1 MSSFRATRP
10 RPRWCDPYV
19 DRGRSPSCDLT
30 NLKPWQSGAQG
41 GDFPTVYYA
50 MGLQK
55 AGTSLMGA
63 ALAARLGGGYQ
74 NEAVH
79 HCCKQKSFWRLK
91 RCGGCINLACDL
103 EDLSSAAFPTA
114 PHFFMKSIASYF
126 YQCGNHMVSLLTRTT
141 ARAHAGLLWAVGCE
155 QRVLGR
161 PYPVARCTYRAY
173 SAFAFLSGQQ

>member
-1 MSSFRATRP
+1 
-10 RPRWCDPYV
+10 
-19 DRGRSPSCDLT
+19 
-30 NLKPWQSGAQG
+30 
-41 GDFPTVYYA
+41 

-126 YQCGNHMVSLLTRTT
+126 YQCGNLMVSL
-141 ARAHAGLLWAVGCE
+141 
-155 QRVLGR
+155 
-161 PYPVARCTYRAY
+161 PTY
-173 SAFAFLSGQQ
+173 

>member
-1 MSSFRATRP
+1 MPSSRATHP
-10 RPRWCDPYV
+10 LPGCDPYV
-19 DRGRSPSCDLT
+19 DNSCNRT

-41 GDFPTVYYA
+41 VVGARTTVYYA

-74 NEAVH
+74 NEAVYR
-79 HCCKQKSFWRLK
+79 CCKQKSAWQLQ
-91 RCGGCINLACDL
+91 RCAGCRNLACDL
-103 EDLSSAAFPTA
+103 SGLSSAAFPTA

-126 YQCGNHMVSLLTRTT
+126 YQCGNLMVSLLTRTT
-141 ARAHAGLLWAVGCE
+141 ARAHAGLLWTVGCE

-161 PYPVARCTYRAY
+161 PYPVARCI
-173 SAFAFLSGQQ
+173 

>member
-1 MSSFRATRP
+1 MWLFLLPSSLATRP
-10 RPRWCDPYV
+10 HPKWCEPYV
-19 DRGRSPSCDLT
+19 DRSRGPFCDLT

-41 GDFPTVYYA
+41 VVGARTVYYA

-74 NEAVH
+74 NEAVY
-79 HCCKQKSFWRLK
+79 HCCKQKSVWQLK
-91 RCGGCINLACDL
+91 RCGGCPNLACDL

-126 YQCGNHMVSLLTRTT
+126 YQCGNLMVSLLTRTT
-141 ARAHAGLLWAVGCE
+141 AQAHAGLLWAVGCE

-161 PYPVARCTYRAY
+161 PYPCI
-173 SAFAFLSGQQ
+173 